1 MQLDKNSF
9 KNFYGA
15 TLYCIIL
22 KLEHEESFQFPFSA
36 SSITSTSGCFD
47 STTNICVQGLLLV
60 GNTCKPFLVFSVTW
74 LTCSVF
80 LLLKATISASN
91 SYGQS

>member
-22 KLEHEESFQFPFSA
+22 KLAHEESFQLPFSA

-60 GNTCKPFLVFSVTW
+60 YNTCKPFLVLSVTC
-74 LTCSVF
+74 LFGILVKGNYFSF
-80 LLLKATISASN
+80 
-91 SYGQS
+91 